1 MRAIKKK
8 GGLRMRS
15 IDESTALRKL
25 QQEELEILV
34 EFSRFCER
42 YDLTWF
48 LDSGTALGAAR
59 HKGFIPWDDDI
70 DVGMPRSDYEKLL
83 RLTES
88 GMEISPGYT
97 VHTFRNTP
105 NYAAMFAK
113 IYKDGTVFATKETI
127 GAGCKQGIFID
138 VFPYDSM
145 SADLSIAKKVASR
158 AHRWQVVSYLYHT
171 SEFSASSSGLLRSLE
186 RICFLVAHRVI
197 RLFLSREKILLNY
210 EKTIKQAD
218 GERFIA
224 YAYPVLP
231 GFDKEVLFPTVDC
244 EFCGHIFPGPREIER
259 YLTISYGNWS
269 QLPDPANRKT
279 HLPVKLVFSDGS
291 GYEK

>member
-1 MRAIKKK
+1 
-8 GGLRMRS
+8 MRS
-15 IDESTALRKL
+15 IDGSAALRKL

-42 YDLTWF
+42 YGLTWF

-70 DVGMPRSDYEKLL
+70 DVGMPRSDYEKFL

-88 GMEISPGYT
+88 DMEISPGYT

-127 GAGCKQGIFID
+127 GAGCEQGIFID
-138 VFPYDSM
+138 IFPYDFLST
-145 SADLSIAKKVASR
+145 DLSIAKKVASR

-171 SEFSASSSGLLRSLE
+171 SELSVFSSGLLGHLE
-186 RICFLVAHRVI
+186 RICFLVAHRAI
-197 RLFLSREKILLNY
+197 RLCLSREKILLNY
-210 EKTIKQAD
+210 ENAIKRAD
-218 GERFIA
+218 GGRFIA

-231 GFDKEVLFPTVDC
+231 GFDEEVLFPTADC
-244 EFCGHIFPGPREIER
+244 EFCGHIFPGPHEIER
-259 YLTISYGNWS
+259 YLTISYGDWS
-269 QLPDPANRKT
+269 QLPDPADRKT

-291 GYEK
+291 NYEK